1 MIDDCIGHP
10 SKTVRLDKS
19 KWSGRLPDPCIEAEV
34 WQCWQCW
41 SVYVN
46 LWLEEIALPSMKL
59 SVFVILLSA
68 FNESRININQII
80 VVVQTYGNYCTI
92 FVGKM
97 RY

>member
-1 MIDDCIGHP
+1 M
-10 SKTVRLDKS
+10 
-19 KWSGRLPDPCIEAEV
+19 
-34 WQCWQCW
+34 
-41 SVYVN
+41 YVN

-68 FNESRININQII
+68 FNELRININQII
-80 VVVQTYGNYCTI
+80 VVVQTYGNYCII